1 MEPLRDSRP
10 ADPPQEM
17 DQLDAAGDKLFE
29 KDVHHDSEDE
39 DDDDGLGGA
48 FTLEEEKT
56 VLRKLD
62 KRVVGL
68 VAFLYLL
75 SFLDRSS
82 ESAAA
87 GVDSKL
93 TLADIGNARIAG
105 LMEDLRMDDDM
116 YEWLLT
122 GFYITYIT
130 FEWMTL
136 L

>member
-1 MEPLRDSRP
+1 MEPLRDSRH

-17 DQLDAAGDKLFE
+17 DQLGPEGDKLFE
-29 KDVHHDSEDE
+29 KDVRRDSEDDDE
-39 DDDDGLGGA
+39 DEDGLDGA
-48 FTLEEEKT
+48 FTMEEEKT

-82 ESAAA
+82 ESSAGGAA
-87 GVDSKL
+87 SL
-93 TLADIGNARIAG
+93 TLVDIGNARIAG